1 MFGSGGGEMGVYDVN
16 GDGLADVV
24 AGSAHNWGLN
34 WFEQKK
40 AADGTRTFERHSI
53 AQNFATQ
60 NTGGVVFSEL
70 HGERFADMD
79 GDGIPDLITG
89 KRYWSEAGNNT
100 LTHNDP
106 FGAPVLYIYKTVRD
120 PKAPGG
126 ARFVPEL
133 VHNKSG
139 VGSSFD
145 VVDLNKDGKLDIVT
159 ATTFGTYVFFG
170 KPAAAGAAA
179 GKK

>member
-1 MFGSGGGEMGVYDVN
+1 IM
-16 GDGLADVV
+16 
-24 AGSAHNWGLN
+24 
-34 WFEQKK
+34 
-40 AADGTRTFERHSI
+40 
-53 AQNFATQ
+53 QNFATE
-60 NTGGVVFSEL
+60 NTGGVIFSEL
-70 HGERFADMD
+70 HAERFADMD
-79 GDGIPDLITG
+79 GDKIPDLITG

-106 FGAPVLYIYKTVRD
+106 FGAPVLYVYRTVRD

-145 VVDLNKDGKLDIVT
+145 VVDLNKDGKPDIVVGT
-159 ATTFGTYVFFG
+159 IFGTFTFTS
-170 KPAAAGAAA
+170 KAAASPAAA
-179 GKK
+179 KK